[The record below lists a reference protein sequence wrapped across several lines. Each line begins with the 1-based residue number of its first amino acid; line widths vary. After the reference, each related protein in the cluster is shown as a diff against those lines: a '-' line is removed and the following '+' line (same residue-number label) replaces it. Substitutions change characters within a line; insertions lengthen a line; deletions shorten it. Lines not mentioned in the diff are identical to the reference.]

1 MSVCREAARSRGKS
15 SKTSLLSRPVL
26 RWFAPVA
33 LGSCVP
39 VMVAC
44 SSNVKS
50 SSYETEL
57 KRIEQ
62 EISTIEHGNVNSTS
76 ESERAGRLAYFCY
89 RRATL
94 TGDYADFGAAQR
106 AIDRALQQMGIFE
119 DLYLLRANLDLKLH
133 RVSQAKADLQKM
145 PDADGEQ
152 VEALRSEIAF
162 QEGRYE
168 EAREGYETLTQRYVT
183 WDGFARLGYYN
194 SIMGDVVEADNL
206 YQRAQDEITAK
217 EMGSYAWVE
226 LQRGMLKFKRGR
238 NEEALAHYRRAEKA
252 YSGFWLVED
261 YTAEVL
267 GAQGRFDEA
276 QALYRRLISRAP
288 RPEFHQALGDL
299 YTFMGD
305 AESAKT
311 WYEKA
316 LAGYRESAGQGN
328 VHYFHHLAGFYADVR
343 QDGAEA
349 VRWARKDAEL
359 RTNFLT
365 QDALA
370 WALYRDNQFYDALTV
385 MDHALSSNVQDAQIF
400 VHAALINLA
409 NGKTDEGKK
418 LFLKA
423 AQINPSYG
431 TFHVHR

>member
-1 MSVCREAARSRGKS
+1 
-15 SKTSLLSRPVL
+15 
-26 RWFAPVA
+26 
-33 LGSCVP
+33 VP

-44 SSNVKS
+44 SSNLKS

-57 KRIEQ
+57 NGIEQ
-62 EISTIEHGNVNSTS
+62 EISTIERGDFKSTS
-76 ESERAGRLAYFCY
+76 ESERVGRLAYLCY

-94 TGDYADFGAAQR
+94 TGDYADFGAAEM
-106 AIDRALQQMGIFE
+106 AIDRALQQMGRFE
-119 DLYLLRANLDLKLH
+119 DLYLLRANLALKLH

-145 PDADGEQ
+145 PDAAGAQ

-162 QEGRYE
+162 QEGKYE
-168 EAREGYETLTQRYVT
+168 EAREGYETLTQRYGT

-194 SIMGDVVEADNL
+194 FVIGDAIEADDL
-206 YQRAQDEITAK
+206 YRRAQDEITAK
-217 EMGSYAWVE
+217 EMRSYSWVE

-238 NEEALAHYRRAEKA
+238 YEEALAHYQRAEKA
-252 YSGFWLVED
+252 YSGSWLVED

-267 GAQGRFDEA
+267 GAQRRFEEA
-276 QALYRRLISRAP
+276 QALYKRLITRAP
-288 RPEFHQALGDL
+288 RPEFQQALGDL
-299 YTFMGD
+299 YAFMGD
-305 AESAKT
+305 AESAKH
-311 WYEKA
+311 WHEKA
-316 LAGYRESAGQGN
+316 LAGYEESARRGN

-359 RTNFLT
+359 RANFVT

-370 WALYRDNQFYDALTV
+370 WALYRDNQFSEALTV

-400 VHAALINLA
+400 MHAALINLA
-409 NGKTDEGKK
+409 DGKTDEGKQ